1 MKTIKL
7 QLSSQSGTQNYNA
20 DGVSNGG
27 STSTNYR
34 MIVVEDN
41 NNQIGDAAFSFSM
54 NLNYLQQGGEY
65 TAAVEELDAKIKA
78 AIQAF
83 NQALTGTELTSL

>member
-7 QLSSQSGTQNYNA
+7 QLSSQSGTQNYNT
-20 DGVSNGG
+20 DGISNGG

-34 MIVVEDN
+34 MVIVEDN
-41 NNQIGDAAFSFSM
+41 NPIGDAAFSFSM
-54 NLNYLQQGGEY
+54 NLNYLLQGEEY
-65 TAAVEELDAKIKA
+65 TTAVEELNTKIKA